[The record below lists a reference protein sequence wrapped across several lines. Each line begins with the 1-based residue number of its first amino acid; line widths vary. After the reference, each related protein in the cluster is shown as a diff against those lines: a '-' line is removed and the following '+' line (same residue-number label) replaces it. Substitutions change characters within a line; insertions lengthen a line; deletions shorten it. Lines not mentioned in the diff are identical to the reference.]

1 LAMYPIVLYVTPLAK
16 PSITENEGYQFGALK
31 TRDEAIV
38 HIRALAKALGEV
50 KGWHVQEDFGEQD
63 VLWCYLWKLSEI
75 ESEGE
80 MQVNGKDIQE
90 EGQQLMGW
98 FAAERVWLRK
108 GGADVK
114 KEMEGFVRDNL
125 PV

>member
-1 LAMYPIVLYVTPLAK
+1 MAIYPIVLYITPLAK

-38 HIRALAKALGEV
+38 HIRALAKALGEI
-50 KGWHVQEDFGEQD
+50 KGWHVQENSADQD
-63 VLWCYLWKLSEI
+63 VLWCYLWKLSGEGKG
-75 ESEGE
+75 EGE
-80 MQVNGKDIQE
+80 TKGGE
-90 EGQQLMGW
+90 EERKQLMGW
-98 FAAERVWLRK
+98 FAAERVWLRR
-108 GGADVK
+108 GNADVK